1 MGIRDHTSDA
11 LSDDVRDLEGDN
23 GEVPIA
29 IIVHFL
35 NSDVQSL
42 AINWSMDN
50 TVETVKIGD
59 PGVTPKAHLVS
70 PTQPLPNS

>member
-35 NSDVQSL
+35 NSDV
-42 AINWSMDN
+42 
-50 TVETVKIGD
+50 
-59 PGVTPKAHLVS
+59 
-70 PTQPLPNS
+70 